1 MSLAPLR
8 LLLLHDGAVPTS
20 SGTSAGCGTYPY
32 PKAAD
37 SARMK
42 DLVKPKHTWNKLE
55 GKCVELDP
63 RCYRNSETAGTCIAD
78 WGYIL

>member
-1 MSLAPLR
+1 MTLSS
-8 LLLLHDGAVPTS
+8 HDYATELY
-20 SGTSAGCGTYPY
+20 TCGVFYTF
-32 PKAAD
+32 K
-37 SARMK
+37 MK

-63 RCYRNSETAGTCIAD
+63 RCYRNSKTAGTCVCD

>member
-1 MSLAPLR
+1 MDGWLPMLATSYR
-8 LLLLHDGAVPTS
+8 L
-20 SGTSAGCGTYPY
+20 
-32 PKAAD
+32 
-37 SARMK
+37 

-63 RCYRNSETAGTCIAD
+63 RCYRNSKTAGTCVSD